1 MLNALACFTLV
12 LLYLYASA
20 LPIYNTPEWS
30 SGIGFV
36 DGIQFPGLV
45 FCFVNSLPVGVELS
59 IPECV
64 VALSN
69 RRYECVETAFGVT
82 NAFSPDTCYLFNS
95 SELLPEHRMA
105 SSKDD
110 YVQLIWALTCKVRSS
125 FTVTSTNPCR

>member
-12 LLYLYASA
+12 LLYLYASV
-20 LPIYNTPEWS
+20 LPVYNTPKWS

-45 FCFVNSLPVGVELS
+45 FWLVGPLPVGVELS
-59 IPECV
+59 IAGCV
-64 VALSN
+64 VALSS
-69 RRYECVETAFGVT
+69 RQYECVETAFRAT
-82 NAFSPDTCYLFNS
+82 NDFLPGTSYLFNS

-125 FTVTSTNPCR
+125 FMVTSTNPCR